1 MYQNLAYWLLMMGF
15 PWDDDANEYEVGQ
28 CLTFEDAQHIM
39 QIVARGAEFDLDD
52 NEARQKIDQIDS
64 PYCKFI
70 RTYTSLMLAAEY
82 SLRWEDVL
90 KKVLHPADKAACDT
104 MMYRCY
110 L

>member
-1 MYQNLAYWLLMMGF
+1 MYQNLAYWLLMVGF
-15 PWDDDANEYEVGQ
+15 SWDDGASEYEAGQ
-28 CLTFEDAQHIM
+28 RLTFEDAQNIM

-52 NEARQKIDQIDS
+52 DEARQKIDQIDS

-70 RTYTSLMLAAEY
+70 RTYTSLMLAAGY